1 MAAASDTG
9 RAVDQEKT
17 ASRLSHTVG
26 AADDGPAAA
35 APQAATR
42 RSSTTRGLP
51 SHLDQRW
58 EHRDQA
64 DNEEPCRSVS
74 ALNITMYICVSMYA
88 TNAARWLPASLVV
101 LRFEEAAAAC
111 AAAVAASTSSARDRR
126 RRRHRRLVGPV
137 FARGGRA
144 ATAHAGPEGALTC

>member
-17 ASRLSHTVG
+17 ASRLSHTLG

-51 SHLDQRW
+51 SLLDQRW
-58 EHRDQA
+58 EHQDQA
-64 DNEEPCRSVS
+64 NNEEPCRSVS
-74 ALNITMYICVSMYA
+74 AMNITMYIYISTYA
-88 TNAARWLPASLVV
+88 MNAARWMPASLVV
-101 LRFEEAAAAC
+101 LQFQEAAVAC

-126 RRRHRRLVGPV
+126 HRRHHRSVGPV
-137 FARGGRA
+137 FAQEEHA